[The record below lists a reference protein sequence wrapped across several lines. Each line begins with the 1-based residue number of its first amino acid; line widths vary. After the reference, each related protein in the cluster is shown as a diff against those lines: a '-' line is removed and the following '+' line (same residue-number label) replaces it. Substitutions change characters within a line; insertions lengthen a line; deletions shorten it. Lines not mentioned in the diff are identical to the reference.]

1 MKKKYLIPLIVL
13 VVVVIVVVGKIAL
26 GPAPFASAYT
36 KIALKKNFS
45 TAYLAHTKPNPGT
58 SPGNIANDASQNAAN
73 VMVYVM
79 YACEDY
85 QAGHISKTQLLQ
97 VMQNTKPAIDYITSL
112 FNQNYPTVMTYPTI
126 NESRG
131 LSYVETESDGSQQGS
146 TVNFV
151 KLQPKIFDLL
161 TQMYQSQDPNTII
174 QDMKQFGVY
183 MEQGSFYFEFN
194 TQYGLEQINVG
205 SFKPEWIL
213 KNVNETADSV
223 QECMKTWIK
232 EDK

>member
-13 VVVVIVVVGKIAL
+13 VVVVILVVVKIAL

-36 KIALKKNFS
+36 KMALKKNFS

-58 SPGNIANDASQNAAN
+58 RIMDLAADSSSNAAN

-79 YACEDY
+79 YACNDY
-85 QAGHISKTQLLQ
+85 QAGHISKAQLLQ
-97 VMQNTKPAIDYITSL
+97 VVQNTNPAIDYITGV
-112 FNQNYPTVMTYPTI
+112 FNQNYPIVIKYPII
-126 NESRG
+126 NEDIG
-131 LSYVETESDGSQQGS
+131 MSYVETESDGSTYGN
-146 TVNFV
+146 TVNFM

-183 MEQGSFYFEFN
+183 MEQGSFYYEFN

-213 KNVNETADSV
+213 NNTNLNVPSV
-223 QECMKTWIK
+223 QSGLKQLLH
-232 EDK
+232 